1 MAEFRKASLLD
12 DFEVPVITNDAI
24 RLQLVKLGKTHA
36 VKKKESISSMP
47 LDDRLDYITKEVY
60 KVLGRYKG
68 FVKVIRTDD
77 ELRAYIDR
85 AIEIDYLSF
94 DTETNNSL
102 DPLTGKLMGLCMY
115 LPNTKPVYVPMN
127 HCVPGT
133 DIRLE
138 NQVSDECVKECFQE
152 LKDHNTKLVYHNG
165 KFDIRFCYNTMGVY
179 LPIWWD
185 TMIAAQMIDENE
197 QAKLKIQYKN
207 HVDPTIGSY
216 NIEKLFTGLP
226 YAWVDPEIFALY
238 AAIDAYDTYKLQ
250 QIQEEYFKQKGND
263 RLYKLFSEV
272 EVPIVLVTSKMEDD
286 GICLDVDYV
295 NKLDAKYEKGLN
307 EASIKMNEI
316 LAPYENELKRYRM
329 LGQLDDPIN
338 YESPIQLKI
347 VLYDVLKIKPLD
359 EKQSTDKNALKAI
372 DHPFT
377 KALLAYR
384 HYSILMKTFTKV
396 LPGWLSTKDGR
407 LHAKFNQMGTED
419 NNVRTGRFS
428 STQPNLQ
435 QIPSHET
442 SMRMMF
448 KASTIYNNEHI
459 DDNDEIV
466 LNNYVDVMLKD
477 HSWKKIKQVVIG
489 DEIVG
494 DDETIYKVVNIE
506 TIDDKIKLK
515 LE

>member
-138 NQVSDECVKECFQE
+138 NQVSDECVREVFQE

-250 QIQEEYFKQKGND
+250 QIQEEYFTQKGND
-263 RLYKLFSEV
+263 RLYKLLRALEV
-272 EVPIVLVTSKMEDD
+272 HIVV
-286 GICLDVDYV
+286 
-295 NKLDAKYEKGLN
+295 EK
-307 EASIKMNEI
+307 
-316 LAPYENELKRYRM
+316 
-329 LGQLDDPIN
+329 
-338 YESPIQLKI
+338 
-347 VLYDVLKIKPLD
+347 
-359 EKQSTDKNALKAI
+359 
-372 DHPFT
+372 
-377 KALLAYR
+377 
-384 HYSILMKTFTKV
+384 
-396 LPGWLSTKDGR
+396 
-407 LHAKFNQMGTED
+407 
-419 NNVRTGRFS
+419 
-428 STQPNLQ
+428 
-435 QIPSHET
+435 
-442 SMRMMF
+442 
-448 KASTIYNNEHI
+448 
-459 DDNDEIV
+459 
-466 LNNYVDVMLKD
+466 
-477 HSWKKIKQVVIG
+477 
-489 DEIVG
+489 
-494 DDETIYKVVNIE
+494 
-506 TIDDKIKLK
+506 
-515 LE
+515 